1 MATEENTDRKE
12 SNRKEEAHPHGG
24 PDRIAA
30 PTAMRHAAGQLA
42 QMLQCEPASVSALKA
57 TDDGWSADVEVVEI
71 ERVPD
76 TASVMASYRV
86 HLDAQGQLLGYER
99 TRRYGRGQIDR

>member
-1 MATEENTDRKE
+1 MATEENTDHK
-12 SNRKEEAHPHGG
+12 EAHNGRPE
-24 PDRIAA
+24 RVAA
-30 PTAMRHAAGQLA
+30 PTAMRHASGQLA
-42 QMLQCEPASVSALKA
+42 QMLQCEPGSVSALKA
-57 TDDGWSADVEVVEI
+57 TDDGWLADVEVVEI

-86 HLDAQGQLLGYER
+86 YLDERGQLVGYER

>member
-1 MATEENTDRKE
+1 MATEESTEREKAPGD
-12 SNRKEEAHPHGG
+12 G
-24 PDRIAA
+24 PERITA
-30 PTAMRHAAGQLA
+30 PAAMRHASGQLA
-42 QMLQCEPASVSALKA
+42 QLLQCEPGTVSALKP
-57 TDDGWSADVEVVEI
+57 TDDGWLADVEVVEI

-86 HLDAQGQLLGYER
+86 YLDERGQLMGYER

>member
-1 MATEENTDRKE
+1 MATEENTEQKKAG
-12 SNRKEEAHPHGG
+12 NGG
-24 PDRIAA
+24 PERIAA
-30 PTAMRHAAGQLA
+30 PTAMRHASGQLA
-42 QMLQCEPASVSALKA
+42 QMLQCEPGSVSALKA
-57 TDDGWSADVEVVEI
+57 TDDGWLADVEVVEI

-86 HLDAQGQLLGYER
+86 YLDGQGRITGYER